1 MPPSSEPRFLLFN
14 SLTKRVDQFTPI
26 EPNRVRMYTCGLTA
40 NDFMHLGHARAYV
53 IWDVLKRY
61 LEYLGYE
68 VFHVSN
74 VTDISIDDKIL
85 QRINESGESFQS
97 YVNRYTQSY
106 LEDRLK
112 LGIAPANVH
121 PLATQHIQEI
131 IELIEKLMVKG
142 FAYETDDGVY
152 FRISKFEPYGKLS
165 GVVKDRLEAGSS
177 RRVSKDEYEREQ
189 IGDFV
194 LWKKARPGEP
204 YWHSP
209 WGKGRPGWHIE
220 CSVMAMKYLGESFD
234 IHCGG
239 EEHRFPHHENEIAQS
254 EAATGRPLARYW
266 LHVRHLLL
274 DGRKMSKST
283 REFVSVRDAVERH
296 GALPV
301 RIFLLSTHYRKTM
314 SIDENALHTALA
326 HADRISELWAVVEH
340 YAIEGRSSTI
350 PDEDVLLTQLGR
362 SRLAFEEAMSRDL
375 NTPLALSALLELA
388 RRVANCLNDGGDISR
403 PTASITR
410 DFLNSAGLVLF
421 GDLTTQELRRERGSA
436 FEGLIQLI
444 LRQRDAFRVEG
455 KYHEADRVRSELE
468 QLGIVLHDL
477 PHATIWRRMLQN
489 KRQSPS

>member
-1 MPPSSEPRFLLFN
+1 
-14 SLTKRVDQFTPI
+14 
-26 EPNRVRMYTCGLTA
+26 
-40 NDFMHLGHARAYV
+40 
-53 IWDVLKRY
+53 
-61 LEYLGYE
+61 
-68 VFHVSN
+68 
-74 VTDISIDDKIL
+74 
-85 QRINESGESFQS
+85 
-97 YVNRYTQSY
+97 
-106 LEDRLK
+106 
-112 LGIAPANVH
+112 
-121 PLATQHIQEI
+121 
-131 IELIEKLMVKG
+131 
-142 FAYETDDGVY
+142 
-152 FRISKFEPYGKLS
+152 
-165 GVVKDRLEAGSS
+165 
-177 RRVSKDEYEREQ
+177 VSKDEYEREQ

-254 EAATGRPLARYW
+254 EASTGRPFAKYW

-274 DGRKMSKST
+274 NGRKMSKST
-283 REFVSVRDAVERH
+283 REFVSVRDAVERY

-326 HADRISELWAVVEH
+326 HADKISELWAAVEH
-340 YAIEGRSSTI
+340 YAIQGQSSTV

-362 SRLAFEEAMSRDL
+362 SRLGFDEAMSHDL
-375 NTPLALSALLELA
+375 NTSLALSALLELA
-388 RRVANCLNDGGDISR
+388 QQVANYLNDGGDISR
-403 PTASITR
+403 PTASMTR
-410 DFLNSAGLVLF
+410 DFLNAASLVLF
-421 GDLTTQELRRERGSA
+421 GDLTTLELRRERDRA

-455 KYHEADRVRSELE
+455 KYHKADRVRSELE

-477 PHATIWRRMLQN
+477 SHVTIWRRMLQN
-489 KRQSPS
+489 KQRVPR

>member
-1 MPPSSEPRFLLFN
+1 MPSSSEPRFLLFN
-14 SLTKRVDQFTPI
+14 SLTKRAESFTPI

-85 QRINESGESFQS
+85 RRINESGESFQR

-121 PLATQHIQEI
+121 PLATQHIQEM
-131 IELIEKLMVKG
+131 IELIEKLLVKG

-165 GVVKDRLEAGSS
+165 GVVKDRLEAGLS
-177 RRVSKDEYEREQ
+177 RRVSKDEYEKEQ

-194 LWKKARPGEP
+194 LWKKSRPGEP

-266 LHVRHLLL
+266 LHVKHLLL
-274 DGRKMSKST
+274 NGRKMSKST
-283 REFVSVRDAVERH
+283 REFVSVGDAVERY

-314 SIDENALHTALA
+314 SLDETALHTALV
-326 HADRISELWAVVEH
+326 HADKISELWAAVEH

-350 PDEDVLLTQLGR
+350 PDEDLLLTQLGR
-362 SRLAFEEAMSRDL
+362 SRLTFEEAMSRDL
-375 NTPLALSALLELA
+375 NTPLALSVLLELA
-388 RRVANCLNDGGDISR
+388 RRVTNYLNDGGDISR
-403 PTASITR
+403 PTASMTR
-410 DFLNSAGLVLF
+410 DLLNSAGLVLL
-421 GDLTTQELRRERGSA
+421 GDLTTQELQRERDRA

-444 LRQRDAFRVEG
+444 LRQRDTFRVEG
-455 KYHEADRVRSELE
+455 KYHEADRARSELE

-477 PHATIWRRMLQN
+477 PHVTIWRRMLQN
-489 KRQSPS
+489 KRQLPS